1 MERELLRALLQ
12 QKQDTDYQAFQY
24 RLIPNAGAVVG
35 VRMPVLH
42 AIADKIVREDWRTWL
57 ESTWTESWYE
67 EIMLRAL
74 VIARA
79 KMPLAERLTRIQDFV
94 PEIQNWAI
102 CDAFCAAL
110 HITERDALWTFLQPY
125 LQSETEFAAR
135 FGAVMLLQNFITVE
149 DLSRTLSALAK
160 IPATGYHARM
170 GIAWALSVCGVQFPE
185 QTLCFL
191 ETAELEDW
199 TYNKTLQKM
208 LESRRLPEALR
219 QAVRVRKRKT
229 HRGAQHSN
237 V

>member
-1 MERELLRALLQ
+1 MEREQLRALLQ
-12 QKQDTDYQAFQY
+12 KKQDTDYQAFQY
-24 RLIPNAGAVVG
+24 RLIPNAGVVIG

-42 AIADKIVREDWRTWL
+42 VIADEIVREDPAYMA
-57 ESTWTESWYE
+57 ESAWTESWYE

-79 KMPLAERLTRIQDFV
+79 KMPLTERLTRIQDFV
-94 PEIQNWAI
+94 PEIQNWAV

-110 HITERDALWTFLQPY
+110 HIAERDALWTFLQPY
-125 LQSETEFAAR
+125 LQSKAEFAAR
-135 FGAVMLLQNFITVE
+135 FGAVMLLQNFITAE

-170 GIAWALSVCGVQFPE
+170 GIAWALSVCGIQFPE

-199 TYNKTLQKM
+199 TYNKALQKM

-219 QAVRVRKRKT
+219 QVVRARKRKT
-229 HRGAQHSN
+229 HRGAQHSS